1 LKSFERNFLAVG
13 SVIPKEIAC
22 LPKRRRKM
30 KKIFFAVLIAAFIL
44 AACGASRSAEAPAQ
58 YGNAGGGGA
67 PQDSYAVAP
76 AAPAPITSEGAAK
89 NLVADSSG
97 GAQATT
103 VERLVIQNVDMS
115 IVVSDPKTK
124 MDEIAKLAKG
134 MGGYVVS
141 SNLYQSYTQN
151 GSAVPEASLV
161 VRVPAEKL
169 DEALEKIKKDVVE
182 VQSETRSGEDVTA
195 QYVDLKSRLTTYE
208 DALAQLEKIMAEKT
222 TPEEV
227 LNVFNQ
233 MMYYRE
239 QIELIKGQMKYY
251 EEASALSAI
260 TLKLV
265 AEATLQ
271 PLEIGGWKPQG
282 VARDSIQSLIYFWQG
297 FIDFMIR
304 FLLLILPVLIT
315 IFIPFYLAF
324 LLIRAIYRRV
334 RRKKPAPTI
343 ENK

>member
-1 LKSFERNFLAVG
+1 
-13 SVIPKEIAC
+13 
-22 LPKRRRKM
+22 M
-30 KKIFFAVLIAAFIL
+30 KKIFFVALIAAFIL
-44 AACGASRSAEAPAQ
+44 AACGVAAATPAPNDYASGVNAPQESYAEAP
-58 YGNAGGGGA
+58 GA
-67 PQDSYAVAP
+67 PSS
-76 AAPAPITSEGAAK
+76 ITSEDASK
-89 NLVADSSG
+89 SSVADSSG
-97 GAQATT
+97 GVQATS
-103 VERLVIQNVDMS
+103 VERLVIQNADLS
-115 IVVSDPKTK
+115 IVVADPKAK
-124 MDEIAKLAKG
+124 MDEISKMAKE
-134 MGGYVVS
+134 MGGFVVS
-141 SNLYQSYTQN
+141 SNLYQSYTRN
-151 GSAVPEASLV
+151 GSPVPEASLV
-161 VRVPAEKL
+161 IRVPAEKL
-169 DEALEKIKKDVVE
+169 DEALDKIKKDVVE
-182 VQSETRSGEDVTA
+182 VQTETRSGEDVTA

-251 EEASALSAI
+251 EEASSLSAI
-260 TLKLV
+260 SLKLV

-282 VARDSIQSLIYFWQG
+282 VARDAIQNLIYFWQG
-297 FIDFMIR
+297 FIDFMIN
-304 FLLLILPVLIT
+304 FLLYVLPVLIT
-315 IFIPFYLAF
+315 IFIPFYLVF

>member
-1 LKSFERNFLAVG
+1 
-13 SVIPKEIAC
+13 
-22 LPKRRRKM
+22 M
-30 KKIFFAVLIAAFIL
+30 KKIFFITLIAAFIL
-44 AACGASRSAEAPAQ
+44 AACGVAARNAEAPAD
-58 YGNAGGGGA
+58 YASGVSA
-67 PQDSYAVAP
+67 PQESYAAPALP
-76 AAPAPITSEGAAK
+76 AAPGSTSADEASKNSAAGG
-89 NLVADSSG
+89 SG
-97 GAQATT
+97 GVQATT

-115 IVVSDPKTK
+115 IVVADPKTK
-124 MDEIAKLAKG
+124 MDAVSKMAKE
-134 MGGYVVS
+134 MGGFVVS

-151 GSAVPEASLV
+151 RIPVPEASLV
-161 VRVPAEKL
+161 IRVPAEKL

-182 VQSETRSGEDVTA
+182 VQVETRSGEDVTA

-315 IFIPFYLAF
+315 IFLPFYLVF

>member
-1 LKSFERNFLAVG
+1 
-13 SVIPKEIAC
+13 
-22 LPKRRRKM
+22 M
-30 KKIFFAVLIAAFIL
+30 KKIFFVTLIAAFIL
-44 AACGASRSAEAPAQ
+44 AACGTSRKAEAPAQ
-58 YGNAGGGGA
+58 YGSAGGAGA
-67 PQDSYAVAP
+67 PQESSVQAP
-76 AAPAPITSEGAAK
+76 GAPAPITSEGAAK

-97 GAQATT
+97 GVQATS
-103 VERLVIQNVDMS
+103 VERLVVQKVDLS
-115 IVVSDPKTK
+115 IVVADPKTK
-124 MDEIAKLAKG
+124 MAAVSKMANE
-134 MGGYVVS
+134 MGGFVVS
-141 SNLYQSYTQN
+141 SNLYESYTQN
-151 GSAVPEASLV
+151 RIPVPEASLV
-161 VRVPAEKL
+161 IRVPAEKL
-169 DEALEKIKKDVVE
+169 DEALDTIKKDVVE
-182 VQSETRSGEDVTA
+182 VQVETRSGEDVTA

-251 EEASALSAI
+251 EEASSLSAI
-260 TLKLV
+260 SLKLI

-282 VARDSIQSLIYFWQG
+282 VAHDALQNLIYFWQG
-297 FIDFMIR
+297 FIDFMINF
-304 FLLLILPVLIT
+304 FLYVLPVLIT
-315 IFIPFYLAF
+315 IGIPFYLVF

-334 RRKKPAPTI
+334 RRKKPVSTI